1 MAFWTIFIRI
11 FKNVNWKY
19 YFIFT
24 DGPHKKQMLT
34 KWWPIETNSLDWNMF
49 NSQWKES
56 KGQWKIDSENGET
69 STITG
74 RVK

>member
-1 MAFWTIFIRI
+1 
-11 FKNVNWKY
+11 
-19 YFIFT
+19 
-24 DGPHKKQMLT
+24 MLT